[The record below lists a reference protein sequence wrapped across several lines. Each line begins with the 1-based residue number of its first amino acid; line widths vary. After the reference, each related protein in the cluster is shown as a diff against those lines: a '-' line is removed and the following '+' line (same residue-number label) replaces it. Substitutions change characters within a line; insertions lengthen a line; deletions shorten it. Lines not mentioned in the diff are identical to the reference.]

1 MSLTDTVERALG
13 SDLAVSVPAQGTAGP
28 RVLAH
33 RGGWVDGGLVPSDAD
48 VLCLCQVSVCADPV
62 STIHSRNTPAG
73 SWRPEAPPTLS
84 GSALPLISEGVG
96 ADSARPAPDHSQA
109 QAADLGLP
117 ACTIQRKGLTQRA
130 SADSAQLE
138 RQYPG
143 TQPACRL
150 TRARGCSETGCH
162 RWVSFHHCCYL
173 VWVAA
178 CGVSDRREK

>member
-1 MSLTDTVERALG
+1 MA
-13 SDLAVSVPAQGTAGP
+13 ASVPAQGTAGL

-33 RGGWVDGGLVPSDAD
+33 RGGWVDGGLVPSDAN

-62 STIHSRNTPAG
+62 STINSRNTPAG
-73 SWRPEAPPTLS
+73 SWRPEAPPTPS

-109 QAADLGLP
+109 QATDLGLP
-117 ACTIQRKGLTQRA
+117 AWTIPRKGLTQRA
-130 SADSAQLE
+130 SADVLNSSVSTPGPSRRADSLE
-138 RQYPG
+138 HG
-143 TQPACRL
+143 
-150 TRARGCSETGCH
+150 GVSETGCH
-162 RWVSFHHCCYL
+162 CWVSFHRCCYL